1 MSKRDG
7 DFYWLSCLH
16 SFRTKKPHLHKKL
29 CKNKD
34 LCGVVMSSEET
45 KILEFNQYYKF
56 YKTPSINY
64 AELDF

>member
-1 MSKRDG
+1 MVIFIDWVVFIPSEQ
-7 DFYWLSCLH
+7 
-16 SFRTKKPHLHKKL
+16 KKPHLHKKL
-29 CKNKD
+29 RKNKD
-34 LCGVVMSSEET
+34 LCGAVMSSEET